1 MKKNICYLLLI
12 GMLGGVLQSCQKWEE
27 ENSYTPFTTLF
38 IENYENGY
46 KIEIDGH
53 KYASSS
59 IKVPV
64 TEGDNAFTLYNGDDE
79 TQFEGSFQLKPDRD
93 TLVLFKINEEIPV
106 ALMRKE
112 DLNEPK
118 EEGKLKFRIVNSNS
132 EIAELTNGEPF
143 HLVFYQVLE
152 QLSGPPARRKV
163 VYHEKGDTV
172 FNITNQL
179 PETYQ
184 TIDITDNMDSPFGF
198 DGRAQILKEDFSPV
212 MVEGVEVFVTYNSI
226 DINKGAHILY
236 LSDVE
241 GALFSFYPN
250 IEPYWNFSVALQS
263 AYSN

>member
-1 MKKNICYLLLI
+1 MRYFYILFVALAICT
-12 GMLGGVLQSCQKWEE
+12 SCEKGEVV
-27 ENSYTPFTTLF
+27 NSYTPFTTLF
-38 IENYENGY
+38 IENYENSY

-53 KYASSS
+53 KYASGS

-64 TEGDNAFTLYNGDDE
+64 AEGENAFTLYNGDDE
-79 TQFEGSFQLKPDRD
+79 MQFEGSFRLKPDRD

-118 EEGKLKFRIVNSNS
+118 EEGRLKFRIVNSNS

-163 VYHEKGDTV
+163 VYHEEGDTV

-179 PETYQ
+179 PESYQ
-184 TIDITDNMDSPFGF
+184 IIDITDNMESPFGF
-198 DGRAQILKEDFSPV
+198 RGRAQILKEDFSPV

-236 LSDVE
+236 LQEATGS
-241 GALFSFYPN
+241 LYSFFPN
-250 IEPYWNFSVALQS
+250 IEPYWEFSVALQS